1 MEPGESLCNW
11 TLIQSNSMCCVQKKW
26 VVHAVCKEEGRDEE
40 FQKRT
45 AAVRMQEAALKREHI
60 QREGESG
67 LPVCLVGL

>member
-1 MEPGESLCNW
+1 
-11 TLIQSNSMCCVQKKW
+11 MCCVQKKW

-60 QREGESG
+60 ESS
-67 LPVCLVGL
+67 PEKVNN